1 MINYNLININKTIKF
16 VLFFGLIILFIVL
29 TNIITDLTSII
40 MLCAYISVVYYILD
54 IYYPNCGININFNEL
69 K

>member
-16 VLFFGLIILFIVL
+16 VLFFSLILLFVILFD
-29 TNIITDLTSII
+29 IIKDLTSII

-54 IYYPNCGININFNEL
+54 IYYPNCNININEL

>member
-16 VLFFGLIILFIVL
+16 VLFFTSILLFLILCD
-29 TNIITDLTSII
+29 ITRDLTTILAI
-40 MLCAYISVVYYILD
+40 CAYIAVVYYVLD
-54 IYYPNCGININFNEL
+54 MYYPNCNIHINQL